1 MNTTSL
7 RIAKYAGAGIAGL
20 ATSVVLAAPAL
31 AMRPDPIPESGQTQ
45 RIYESQIIADAAH
58 ANDRKGQAAAVA
70 SRIGDSTSGGTD
82 WSSVAT
88 GLGGGAVL
96 GGAVVLGAAQA
107 RRRRN
112 PELA

>member
-31 AMRPDPIPESGQTQ
+31 AMQPEPIHGSGQHQ
-45 RIYESQIIADAAH
+45 RIYESEIIADSVSTEL
-58 ANDRKGQAAAVA
+58 RKAPTTTVA
-70 SRIGDSTSGGTD
+70 SRVGGSTSGGLD

-96 GGAVVLGAAQA
+96 GGAVVVSAART

-112 PELA
+112 PQFA

>member
-31 AMRPDPIPESGQTQ
+31 AMRPDPIPGSGQQQ
-45 RIYESQIIADAAH
+45 RIYESDIIANSGSPEDREGPAATL
-58 ANDRKGQAAAVA
+58 A
-70 SRIGDSTSGGTD
+70 SRTGGSTSGGMD

-96 GGAVVLGAAQA
+96 GGAVVLSAAQA

-112 PELA
+112 PQIA